1 MSTYKNLISLGAAA
15 VFALGLAACSSS
27 SDGTKTGD
35 DGTMEPSPV
44 SLAGLTNHGLTA
56 QTLTIKAGATATVG
70 NVTFSCPSGGADC
83 AVAITVADGTASVT
97 SDGGMATAAYS
108 AAYNKQVADAGK
120 EASARALG
128 LQAAITTQATEAAPT
143 VAVTRAV
150 GEAAS
155 IKISGGG
162 TGSGAYKADAA
173 PAAIAGWSGASFM
186 RGAATEYVTV
196 YSNIAEPE
204 VKAFNQANLQ
214 TLTGDDTTVSETDSF
229 TVISTHATHVSW
241 SGALPSLTD
250 KKNADNVVTSRSFEG
265 AFGGAMGDFMCTGD
279 ATACDVS
286 VGSNGVINFTGTWS
300 FTAGKDAKLNLPDTD
315 HLRFGWWMD
324 SPDKADADGKYVYKF
339 RTFYGGSTTAFTGND
354 IGEGSNNGDVK
365 GTATYSGKAAGAY
378 VTRSFDDARKATG
391 GTAGEFTADVTL
403 NAAFGGDDVAASK
416 KHKISGEIT
425 NFMESGKSLG
435 WSVSLKEATIAT
447 SGTSAIG
454 LSGTTQA
461 FDGVTPSGT
470 GSWSG
475 AFYGS
480 AKTAAPTGVAGKFTA
495 NVGATDI
502 AGGFGA
508 TKTK

>member
-1 MSTYKNLISLGAAA
+1 MTKYWDRKLLPACLAA
-15 VFALGLAACSSS
+15 VLALGLAGCGSSGS
-27 SDGTKTGD
+27 NNQAGD

-186 RGAATEYVTV
+186 RGEATEYVTV

-204 VKAFNQANLQ
+204 VKAFNQANLR
-214 TLTGDDTTVSETDSF
+214 TLTSDETSVSETDTF
-229 TVISTHATHVSW
+229 PLDEAAHAKHVSW
-241 SGALPSLTD
+241 SGAVPSLAD
-250 KKNADNVVTSRSFEG
+250 KKDSQGNVTSRSFEG

-286 VGSNGVINFTGTWS
+286 VGSDGEINFTGDWT
-300 FTAGKDAKLNLPDTD
+300 FAAEKTAKLNLPDTD
-315 HLRFGWWMD
+315 HLRFGWWLD

-339 RTFYGGSTTAFTGND
+339 RTFYGGSTTAFTTD
-354 IGEGSNNGDVK
+354 QITVLEGEAK
-365 GTATYSGKAAGAY
+365 YSGKAAGVY

-403 NAAFGGDDVAASK
+403 NAAFGGDDVALNQMYS
-416 KHKISGEIT
+416 ISGEVT
-425 NFMESGKSLG
+425 DFTEGGKSLG
-435 WSVSLKEATIAT
+435 WSVSLGKSSIPD
-447 SGTSAIG
+447 SGSGASV
-454 LSGTTQA
+454 LSGTTRGHHRTGA
-461 FDGVTPSGT
+461 PAGT
-470 GSWSG
+470 EGTWTG
-475 AFYGS
+475 MFYG
-480 AKTAAPTGVAGKFTA
+480 ANKTALPTGVAGRFDA
-495 NVGATDI
+495 SIGATDI
-502 AGGFGA
+502 AGAFGA
-508 TKTK
+508 EKR